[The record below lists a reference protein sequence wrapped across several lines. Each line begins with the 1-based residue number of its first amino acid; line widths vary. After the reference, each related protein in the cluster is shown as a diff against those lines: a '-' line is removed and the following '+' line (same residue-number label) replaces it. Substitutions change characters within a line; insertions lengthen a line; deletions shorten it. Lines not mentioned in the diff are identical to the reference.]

1 MKFKLDFDIT
11 PPPELVH
18 IKNPVALWGSCF
30 AEHMAVKLAR
40 NKFKLVQNPNGIQY
54 NPISLFQ
61 SISDCM
67 SMAEISDNSLFEHN
81 GLWHSWEH
89 HGRFNAPTREALI
102 ENILAERFLMHEH
115 LKQATCLMITFGNA
129 WVYQYP
135 EYNGIVANCHKLP
148 ATAFKKRILE
158 VDEIVHSFLQLLT
171 KFPVL
176 LQKQWIFTVS
186 PVRYSKD
193 GLVEN
198 NRSKAVLLQ
207 AVHTLIQRYP
217 ELYYFPAYEILIDEL
232 RDYRFYD
239 SDLVHPNAQA
249 IQYVY
254 DRLKETVFDSETKLI
269 LHEVED
275 IITASEH
282 RHLHPGTAAHLK
294 FLDVYRQKTEALGKK
309 YPFLDL
315 ETEMQHFIV

>member
-11 PPPELVH
+11 PPPKLLH
-18 IKNPVALWGSCF
+18 IKSPVALWGSCF
-30 AEHMAVKLAR
+30 AEHMALKLKR
-40 NKFKLVQNPNGIQY
+40 HKFNLVQNPNGIQY
-54 NPISLFQ
+54 NPISIFQ

-67 SMAEISDNSLFEHN
+67 SQAEISNNSLFEYN

-89 HGRFNAPTREALI
+89 HGRFKATSRNTLI
-102 ENILAERFLMHEH
+102 ENIRTERLLMHGQ
-115 LKQATCLMITFGNA
+115 LKHSEFLIITFGNA
-129 WVYQYP
+129 WVYEHP
-135 EYNGIVANCHKLP
+135 EYKGVVANCHKIP
-148 ATAFKKRILE
+148 ATAFKKRLLE
-158 VDEIVHSFLQLLT
+158 VDEIVQAFLQLLT
-171 KFPVL
+171 KFPAL

-207 AVHTLIQRYP
+207 AVHNMIQRYP
-217 ELYYFPAYEILIDEL
+217 EMYYFPAYEILIDEL

-239 SDLVHPNAQA
+239 SDLVHPSAQA
-249 IQYVY
+249 IQYIY
-254 DRLKETVFDSETKLI
+254 DRFRETVFDSETKLI

-275 IITASEH
+275 LVTASEH
-282 RHLHPGTAAHLK
+282 RHLHPGTEAHLK
-294 FLDVYRQKTEALGKK
+294 FMDAYLKKTEALAKK

-315 ETEMQHFIV
+315 KEEMQHFII